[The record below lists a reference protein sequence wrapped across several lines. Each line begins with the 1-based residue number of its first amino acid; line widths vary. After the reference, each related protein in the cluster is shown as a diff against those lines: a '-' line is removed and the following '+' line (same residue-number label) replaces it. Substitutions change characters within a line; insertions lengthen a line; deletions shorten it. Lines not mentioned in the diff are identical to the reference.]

1 MGGGREGAAGEHLEG
16 AVSPAEE
23 GTLGEMPLGE
33 GTLGGRG
40 GRPRCSRRRATGGA
54 GRAATDVEALP
65 AEKENSEKMEKAMST
80 KLKHKK
86 ATW

>member
-40 GRPRCSRRRATGGA
+40 GRPRCSRRRAT
-54 GRAATDVEALP
+54 VELVEPQQALRRCLRRKKILKRW
-65 AEKENSEKMEKAMST
+65 EK
-80 KLKHKK
+80 L
-86 ATW
+86 